1 MNNIPDAPHR
11 HDREPTE
18 EDVLRLMSSDELQL
32 YNSADVPEVQ
42 KHGLNDFYKAKWKE
56 TNSVPDISEA
66 AVAGEGVR
74 RIEEILGMNPRAMDA
89 KYKSFPSFADWSKT
103 VVDTA
108 RWDDH
113 VKALSEWFRLPQS
126 CCERHA
132 P

>member
-1 MNNIPDAPHR
+1 MER
-11 HDREPTE
+11 
-18 EDVLRLMSSDELQL
+18 DEL
-32 YNSADVPEVQ
+32 S
-42 KHGLNDFYKAKWKE
+42 
-56 TNSVPDISEA
+56 SDISEA

-89 KYKSFPSFADWSKT
+89 KYKSCPSFADWSKT

-113 VKALSEWFRLPQS
+113 VKALSEWSRLPQS

-132 P
+132 PAPSIIYPHRNCWFLYHENFGGGAR